1 MKNNIRVL
9 SFSLLCFG
17 LFSCA
22 TPPKETTSLQLKD
35 LAQRSAIVVSGKVL
49 KINASEEPLLKASAD
64 TAVINVSH
72 MYAGTEIAGD
82 QTGRNITAILRQP
95 RSLKVGTEAMF
106 FGNPRFVGKSLTM
119 IDEDEVPFAKIA
131 EADASLQI
139 GLQARRDKPVLK
151 RLSSA
156 SSVFLGKVETEK
168 PLDGDM
174 DKKDQSRE
182 LTSEH
187 NPEWHVAAVR
197 VITPL
202 RGGDKDALVMVIYPA
217 SRDIMWFN
225 SPKLKPGQDGVF
237 ITHNPAKGEEELM
250 RTTGVTAFIKKQP
263 AVMVT
268 QPFDVLPASDEARVR
283 ELLAKEVQ

>member
-1 MKNNIRVL
+1 MKNNIKVL
-9 SFSLLCFG
+9 SVPLLCFG

-22 TPPKETTSLQLKD
+22 TPPKETTPYPLKD

-119 IDEDEVPFAKIA
+119 VDEDEVPFAKLA
-131 EADASLQI
+131 ETDTSLQI
-139 GLQARRDKPVLK
+139 GLQARRDKPVLE

-156 SSVFLGKVETEK
+156 SSVFLGKVESEK

-202 RGGDKDALVMVIYPA
+202 RGGDKDTLVLVIYPA

-250 RTTGVTAFIKKQP
+250 RTTGVTTFINKQP

-283 ELLAKEVQ
+283 GLLAKEVQ